1 MDQYKGT
8 ILVTLPA
15 DRVPPD
21 IEKQLQQAGDGRDV
35 RIRTDTTTLEPDLNT
50 VEILMGFVPWHLLP
64 RMPHLRWVQLWSA
77 GADGLQQYPELKDR
91 PFKVTS
97 TSGIHGQQLAEHIFG
112 LLLAWN
118 RRFPAIFAAQSQH
131 EWRYVTAEETA
142 VLMGKTMLILGYGVI
157 GKKTAQVALAFGMR
171 VIALR
176 RSVPEV
182 PEPGDVRIESIRN
195 LRALLPEADV
205 VVNILPYT
213 QETAHIIGA
222 AELGAMKRTSLYVNV
237 GRGPTTDEK
246 ALIEALQTKRIAA
259 ALLDVTEIEPLP
271 RDSPLWDLDNVILTS
286 HYAGLH
292 PDYSALAM
300 EIALDNLGRYIR
312 GEPLRNLVDKHQ
324 GY

>member
-1 MDQYKGT
+1 M
-8 ILVTLPA
+8 VTLPA
-15 DRVPPD
+15 DRVPQD
-21 IEKQLQQAGDGRDV
+21 MDKQLTQAGDGRDV
-35 RIRTDTTTLEPDLNT
+35 RISTDTTRLDADLDT
-50 VEILMGFVPWHLLP
+50 VEILMGFVPWHLLD
-64 RMPHLRWVQLWSA
+64 RMPHLGWVQLWTA
-77 GADGLQQYPELKDR
+77 GADGLYHYPVLRDR
-91 PFKVTS
+91 PFKLTT
-97 TSGIHGQQLAEHIFG
+97 TSGIHVQQLAEHVFG
-112 LLLAWN
+112 LILAWN
-118 RRFPAIFAAQSQH
+118 RRFPAVFAAQSRH

-142 VLMGKTMLILGYGVI
+142 VLMGKTMLILGYGAI
-157 GKKTAQVALAFGMR
+157 GTRVAQVALVFGMR

-176 RSVPEV
+176 RSVPEASV
-182 PEPGDVRIESIRN
+182 PGNVRIESIRD
-195 LRALLPEADV
+195 LPSLLPEADV
-205 VVNILPYT
+205 VVNILPHT
-213 QETAHIIGA
+213 KETVHIIGA
-222 AELGAMKRTSLYVNV
+222 AELGLMKRTSLYVNV

-246 ALIEALQTKRIAA
+246 ALVEALQTKRIAA